1 MDREASG
8 TTVHKD
14 RPHSMHAHPSPIA
27 AGGERLFQFLGNLT
41 LETKFKS
48 SIYQLKGFFFLF
60 LSVNLRI
67 DLLVGISHPRV
78 RLPFKVLRAAVYR

>member
-48 SIYQLKGFFFLF
+48 SIYQLKGFFFSFSLCK
-60 LSVNLRI
+60 S
-67 DLLVGISHPRV
+67 
-78 RLPFKVLRAAVYR
+78 AYRFTGGDFSS